1 MNDCHIVKQV
11 YNGLSR
17 LHELGFTPWYSRAWK
32 LVRQYDSDLFN
43 NDGDFKTY
51 CKSFIENKFREN
63 WEFDV
68 QNIDKNPILLTYAK
82 LKQLL
87 ASKNTFSWWKLKV

>member
-11 YNGLSR
+11 CNELSR
-17 LHELGFTPWYSRAWK
+17 LHELGFTTWYIRAWQ
-32 LVRQYDSDLFN
+32 LVRQYDIDLFN

-51 CKSFIENKFREN
+51 CKSFIENKFTEN
-63 WEFDV
+63 WELDV
-68 QNIDKNPILLTYAK
+68 QNIKIPSSVLMQR

-87 ASKNTFSWWKLKV
+87 ASKNTLSW